1 MSQQRLPR
9 SAPGGDLVAAV
20 ADLWPSAVPGQESGP
35 VQARFCVVPAA
46 GGVGTALPLDSPRAS
61 ARAVR
66 RFNAAATTPAVAKRL
81 MLAAALRMGA
91 GRLLPASF
99 EVAGP
104 DTDSLARLLDTVFGE
119 PVTFSVAIGTARV
132 NRKRVLEVF
141 GERGDTLGFVKLG
154 GSSVSDADVAAEAA
168 ALPHLTTS
176 ALPGLSVPQVLWSGS
191 WRGAQL
197 LVITAVPQ
205 SPRQRRVDRRD
216 PPLPEI
222 AELTDA
228 FAEGPFALTTSGWWE
243 RTESRLAAL
252 ADESRRVRALA
263 CLEVLGARA
272 DEPVPFAA
280 WHGDWTP
287 WNMARHLGGLSLWDW
302 ERFSTG
308 VPAGLDVWHYLL
320 NARLAGALE
329 PETAL
334 AVLRDGESFWRALGE
349 RVAHDPEVGIGMYLA
364 EILARYLPL
373 AEGAGGDVI
382 LSRTDALLT
391 AWEAWASAQR

>member
-1 MSQQRLPR
+1 MSE
-9 SAPGGDLVAAV
+9 APASQTPPGSDLMAAV
-20 ADLWPSAVPGQESGP
+20 ADLWPGAAPGAGP

-66 RFNAAATTPAVAKRL
+66 RFSAAATTPAVAKRL
-81 MLAAALRMGA
+81 VLAAALRMGA

-99 EVAGP
+99 EVAGAA
-104 DTDSLARLLDTVFGE
+104 TDSLALLLDTVFDE

-141 GERGDTLGFVKLG
+141 GRRGNTLGFVKLG
-154 GSSVSDADVAAEAA
+154 GSPVSDADVAAEAA
-168 ALPHLTTS
+168 ALPHLAAPS
-176 ALPGLSVPQVLWSGS
+176 LPGISVPQVLWSGT
-191 WRGAQL
+191 WQGAQM

-222 AELTDA
+222 AALTDA
-228 FAEGPFALTTSGWWE
+228 FAEGPFLLTDSGWWQRTAARQEGLEQGE
-243 RTESRLAAL
+243 RRE
-252 ADESRRVRALA
+252 RALA
-263 CLEVLGARA
+263 CLAVLGDRA
-272 DEPVPFAA
+272 VEPVPFAA

-302 ERFSTG
+302 ERFATG

-329 PETAL
+329 PASAL
-334 AVLRDGESFWRALGE
+334 AVLREGESFWRALGE
-349 RVAHDPEVGIGMYLA
+349 RVGHDPELGIGMYLA

-373 AEGAGGDVI
+373 AQGAGGDVI
-382 LSRTDALLT
+382 SSRTDALLT
-391 AWEAWASAQR
+391 AWESWASAQR